1 MDSQW
6 EFAVWLGE
14 FKLGLWDN
22 LKEWDVVGGRRQVQ
36 EGGDVYTY
44 YWFMLMYGRS
54 QHNTV
59 KQLPLN

>member
-6 EFAVWLGE
+6 DFAVWLGE
-14 FKLGLWDN
+14 FKLGLCVN
-22 LKEWDVVGGRRQVQ
+22 LKEWDVVDGRRKVQ

-44 YWFMLMYGRS
+44 YWFMLMYDRN

-59 KQLPLN
+59 K